1 MSSPGEGPEDAIAFG
16 QRLLSLLDTGS
27 FTTTYKYAT
36 LLAIIDQ
43 TLAHVGSKGQP
54 PRRLPVAVLG
64 ERVLELYWQQARPF
78 GESGP
83 LRQGMRG
90 DVPSRIGALR
100 RDLELPS
107 GARLEVTRKQHPDQI
122 AALQQEVT
130 DTVGRYPVP
139 LLQRFGPG
147 RTAEEDRF
155 VYDYDWAPGSIPGP
169 DAGIVFVEDA
179 AEHLMTLAGLLRPL
193 VHREWARFV
202 ASRNQLEQDSIEEFL
217 FGARRRSLQSLRA
230 PLRNLYTGRCFYCEG
245 ELRSSFEIDHFLPW
259 AKFPDDRLDNL
270 VPAHRSC
277 NNDKREASTSTKAAS
292 AASGP
297 AREGPRSRTRA
308 GSGISSSLPHE
319 TSWTWQPSSEAATH
333 GRPNEDRSGTD
344 QAEPS
349 VLSPRRP
356 FPPPSPRPRAWQ
368 RWVRAPQSWHHR
380 QPQRLTSTAVCAQ
393 ARGGGG

>member
-27 FTTTYKYAT
+27 FTTTSKYAT

-43 TLAHVGSKGQP
+43 ALARVGSEGQP

-90 DVPSRIGALR
+90 DVPSRIAALR
-100 RDLELPS
+100 RDLGLPS
-107 GARLEVTRKQHPDQI
+107 GARLEVTRKHHPDQI
-122 AALQQEVT
+122 AALQQEIT

-230 PLRNLYTGRCFYCEG
+230 PLRDLYTGRCFYCEG

-270 VPAHRSC
+270 VPAHRGC
-277 NNDKREASTSTKAAS
+277 NNDKRDALASIDHLERWWVRFDPAGATFSELEGLAGRIQWPRDPLVTGRAARGLYLHQGRVGRLWAGKGRTSVADP
-292 AASGP
+292 G
-297 AREGPRSRTRA
+297 RLRD
-308 GSGISSSLPHE
+308 LLV
-319 TSWTWQPSSEAATH
+319 PSSRDVLDLAAEQR
-333 GRPNEDRSGTD
+333 GGY
-344 QAEPS
+344 
-349 VLSPRRP
+349 
-356 FPPPSPRPRAWQ
+356 PRP
-368 RWVRAPQSWHHR
+368 SE
-380 QPQRLTSTAVCAQ
+380 
-393 ARGGGG
+393 